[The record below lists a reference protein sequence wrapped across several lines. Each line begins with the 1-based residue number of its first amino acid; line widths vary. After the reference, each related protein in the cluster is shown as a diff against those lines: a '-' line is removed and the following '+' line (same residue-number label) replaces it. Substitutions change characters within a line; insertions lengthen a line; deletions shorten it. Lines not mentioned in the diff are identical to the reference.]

1 MPAPVP
7 EPALRPRPPPLSGTI
22 GSPRCAS
29 HRGDTGTG
37 HFREQRPAR
46 RLAACAPA
54 PNGPSRDGQGV
65 RLLVRWMRAF
75 RCRAGAGG
83 AVGGRGDCV
92 IRGGDV
98 VVGASTDRIY
108 IQRDDDWSRMRG
120 QGLTTVVDPLV
131 FRTGDVFL
139 RGQKRI
145 TATDPEKTLK
155 RFGKHSRRTSAPSPH
170 SSICSSCNLRYRSST
185 MSRRSS
191 LEHGELARTC
201 RADRYVQPGRRT
213 RADPSQRRS

>member
-1 MPAPVP
+1 M
-7 EPALRPRPPPLSGTI
+7 
-22 GSPRCAS
+22 
-29 HRGDTGTG
+29 
-37 HFREQRPAR
+37 
-46 RLAACAPA
+46 
-54 PNGPSRDGQGV
+54 
-65 RLLVRWMRAF
+65 
-75 RCRAGAGG
+75 
-83 AVGGRGDCV
+83 
-92 IRGGDV
+92 
-98 VVGASTDRIY
+98 VGASTDRIY

-145 TATDPEKTLK
+145 TATDP
-155 RFGKHSRRTSAPSPH
+155 GKDTEAVWKALEANIGSLATFFDLLVLQPQIP
-170 SSICSSCNLRYRSST
+170 IFDYRVDVP
-185 MSRRSS
+185 S